1 MVHCSPSRVT
11 SSTAISSSQTISST
25 AARATQTPMLSA
37 DMMCRPGQAFCTP
50 FLSPAASEYSGSLTE
65 HITHGRLSGELWVL
79 ASDGLQDV
87 TIAWTA
93 TNSGLKKSHRETL
106 VYTCTER
113 PLCICAQGC
122 PWHITEVWSE
132 LLVRV
137 GTCSLELASLCL
149 QSWKPTGDGIWGTMR
164 L

>member
-1 MVHCSPSRVT
+1 MVHCSSSRVT
-11 SSTAISSSQTISST
+11 SSTAISSSQTTSNM

-65 HITHGRLSGELWVL
+65 HMIHGRPSGELWVL
-79 ASDGLQDV
+79 VPDGLQGV

-93 TNSGLKKSHRETL
+93 TSLGQKKSHRETL
-106 VYTCTER
+106 LSASAER
-113 PLCICAQGC
+113 PCYICAQGC
-122 PWHITEVWSE
+122 PWHIAEVLSE

-137 GTCSLELASLCL
+137 GTLEEVASLWL
-149 QSWKPTGDGIWGTMR
+149 QSWKPTGGGIWSII
-164 L
+164 